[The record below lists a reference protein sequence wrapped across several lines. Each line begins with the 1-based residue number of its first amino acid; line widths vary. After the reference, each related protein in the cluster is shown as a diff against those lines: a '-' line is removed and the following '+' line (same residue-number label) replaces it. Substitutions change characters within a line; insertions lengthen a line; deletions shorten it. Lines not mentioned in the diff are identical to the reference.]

1 MSDVGQG
8 CGAGRRH
15 SGVVRSTLFVGVLAG
30 MVGTAACAEPTTNGD
45 SGTEGESATS
55 VPATAAPGTE
65 LGRGAIGGA
74 LVSPT
79 PHPTLTIYVDQ
90 PPRVLLVEFLP
101 PDQSCIAAE
110 ATATVG
116 RGGAI
121 LVSLFVDGAHVA
133 GAECAD
139 GADHPSVPV
148 PLTEPLADRRIY
160 TSTIAETGG
169 ASAAAEAMADQVIG
183 EPVERAL
190 ELIED
195 AGLEVRDLSG
205 AEAAESDFNSARI
218 NLEAVD
224 GLVEFAWVG

>member
-1 MSDVGQG
+1 VIWLTCFVSAS
-8 CGAGRRH
+8 CGDG
-15 SGVVRSTLFVGVLAG
+15 
-30 MVGTAACAEPTTNGD
+30 EPGP
-45 SGTEGESATS
+45 ATS
-55 VPATAAPGTE
+55 APDTGATSSVTALPGTE
-65 LGRGAIGGA
+65 IGRGAIGGA

-79 PHPTLTIYVDQ
+79 PYPTLTIYTGLE
-90 PPRVLLVEFLP
+90 PGALSVEFLP

-133 GAECAD
+133 GADCPD
-139 GADHPSVPV
+139 GADLPSVPV
-148 PLTEPLADRRIY
+148 PLTEPLGDRRIY
-160 TSTIAETGG
+160 TSTIMETGG

-183 EPVERAL
+183 EPVERAV
-190 ELIED
+190 EQIEE
-195 AGLEVRDLSG
+195 AGLVVRDLS
-205 AEAAESDFNSARI
+205 AVEAAESDFNPGRI